1 MRETKSCLHFALL
14 AGALVSIAGCTPTAQ
29 TTMLGPARPPIANVE
44 LVRVYR
50 TPPARH
56 FERIAV
62 VEGKSVDD
70 LRAKAASLGAD
81 GIVPNGVVNKP
92 GPYIGVGVG
101 GGSYSYGRH
110 TA

>member
-1 MRETKSCLHFALL
+1 
-14 AGALVSIAGCTPTAQ
+14 
-29 TTMLGPARPPIANVE
+29 MLGPARAPIANVE

-110 TA
+110 SAVGVESSASFDIPTGGSFLSALAIYVPSAR